1 MFAAVGT
8 AGAFLAALE
17 ALSSDDELRK
27 YKRAFPLARKGP
39 DRFLGV
45 RMGDVFDLAK
55 ASIDMPLAEVEQL
68 LESPWHEARA
78 GAVSIM
84 DFQARRRTT
93 TPERRRELYELYL
106 RRHERI
112 NSWDLVD
119 RAAPH
124 VVGGYLVDR
133 PRDQLYALARSSS
146 PYERRTAIV
155 ASMHFLSQGQ
165 TTDTFALAG
174 VLADDPDPIVQKA
187 VGWALRTAGSP
198 ELEEF
203 LERWAPHM
211 ARTALRYAVEKL
223 PKDTRER
230 FLKAQTLKAS

>member
-1 MFAAVGT
+1 MFAGVET

-27 YKRAFPLARKGP
+27 YKRAFPLARKGR

-55 ASIDMPLAEVEQL
+55 ASADMPLDEVEQL

-93 TPERRRELYELYL
+93 APERRQELYELYL
-106 RRHERI
+106 RRHDRI
-112 NSWDLVD
+112 DSWDLVD
-119 RAAPH
+119 RAAAH
-124 VVGGYLVDR
+124 VVGGYLADR
-133 PRDQLYALARSSS
+133 RKDQLYVLARSSS

-155 ASMHFLSQGQ
+155 ATMHFLSLGQ
-165 TTDTFALAG
+165 TKDTFAIAEI
-174 VLADDPDPIVQKA
+174 LADDPDPVVQKA

-198 ELEEF
+198 GLEQF
-203 LERWAPHM
+203 LEHWAPHM
-211 ARTALRYAVEKL
+211 ARVALRYAVEKL